1 MVKSP
6 KAGYEVAIFYEQPTI
21 VRIREVLVM
30 KILEQ
35 KQLDNADRD
44 LLQSIDRGIE
54 DMKAGREL
62 TVEEAFRKIT
72 ELRNERR
79 RTRA

>member
-1 MVKSP
+1 
-6 KAGYEVAIFYEQPTI
+6 
-21 VRIREVLVM
+21 M

-54 DMKAGREL
+54 DVKAGREL